1 MKEIGKESEIG
12 KYSTVSSV
20 TERVKKEIRKDRN
33 IKKRVEELIAKLAK
47 SQRQT

>member
-1 MKEIGKESEIG
+1 LKEIGKEFEIG

-20 TERVKKEIRKDRN
+20 IKRMRKEIRKDKN
-33 IKKRVEELIAKLAK
+33 IKKRVEELIAKLSK